1 MNEIPRFDMPFLL
14 EANIQILHEKVISK
28 CKSLIMLK
36 KISQMLTHSKNY
48 QTQKKL
54 SYYLWE

>member
-54 SYYLWE
+54 SYYL